1 MRKLVNNKVVDID
14 NITLFEL
21 AAEGLARQQSSV
33 STTSDGLDGEL
44 NSEKAQEY
52 IKLYDILNKSLTYPL
67 HAIDTDIKYS
77 AIGTFI
83 RASIDEDEEVDMWID
98 NGLNIRLDNETGL
111 TLKLINSTWSI
122 IYDKEEYE
130 DNTDLSFYEDEIG
143 YKEYKWVLEKVAVGE
158 VDADFYK
165 EFMPE
170 FVEACNNSQTVFN
183 WEIQNILTFSQ
194 IPDTIGLVENSII
207 DKDNDCEYILDIYSN
222 GEVETGEKVTVL
234 RLSGG
239 SNVSSKN
246 KKVKTYTFDMYK
258 KDKLEKC
265 EIQGVKNLFRQL
277 CILKDAEGL
286 SRFQEFK
293 AVVIGDDIVFTIGDR
308 IYTCKSR
315 RLSEVQEV
323 AYKAELISV
332 DGGKIYFSKK
342 RRIQKGVVREHIYN
356 YTIKTD
362 DIRLSK
368 IQYVE
373 K

>member
-14 NITLFEL
+14 NIELFEL

-33 STTSDGLDGEL
+33 SATSDGLDGEL

-52 IKLYDILNKSLTYPL
+52 IKLYDIINKSLTYPL

-83 RASIDEDEEVDMWID
+83 RASIDEDEDIDMWID
-98 NGLNIRLDNETGL
+98 NGLNIRLDKETGL

-143 YKEYKWVLEKVAVGE
+143 YKEFEWLLEKVAVGE

-170 FVEACNNSQTVFN
+170 FIEACNGSQTVFN
-183 WEIQNILTFSQ
+183 WELQNILTFSQ
-194 IPDTIGLVENSII
+194 IPDKIGLVENSIV
-207 DKDNDCEYILDIYSN
+207 DKDNECEYILDIYSN
-222 GEVETGEKVTVL
+222 GEIDTGDKITVF
-234 RLSGG
+234 RLSGN
-239 SNVSSKN
+239 SSVSSKN
-246 KKVKTYTFDMYK
+246 RKIKTYTFDMYK

-277 CILKDAEGL
+277 CILKEADGM
-286 SRFQEFK
+286 SRFPEFR
-293 AVVIGDDIVFTIGDR
+293 AVLTGDDIVFTVGDK

-315 RLSEVQEV
+315 KLSEVKEV
-323 AYKAELISV
+323 AFKADLIAV
-332 DGGKIYFSKK
+332 DMGKIYFSKK
-342 RRIQKGVVREHIYN
+342 RRIQKGVVKEQIYN
-356 YTIKTD
+356 YLIKNE